1 MFRVLTVAREFGSGG
16 STISRIIAERLGWR
30 LFDREIID
38 EVVRLAGVD
47 RDSAERCD
55 ERLDPVF
62 HRFLKGLWQGGFEQ
76 STAQIGDQP
85 FDAEQMTRCAR
96 VVVEQAAAGGN
107 CVIVGRG
114 GQCLLS
120 GRDDTVNVFVW
131 APRDA
136 RIARIHA
143 RLPKEREPERLMD
156 KMDRERSA
164 FIRREFNANWCDHR
178 LYDLIINS
186 ALGDEVAADCIISVL
201 KSGVTAH
208 A

>member
-16 STISRIIAERLGWR
+16 STISRIVAERLGWR

-62 HRFLKGLWQGGFEQ
+62 HRLLKGLWQGGFEQ
-76 STAQIGDQP
+76 STTQIGDDP
-85 FDAEQMTRCAR
+85 FDSEQMTRCAR
-96 VVVEQAAAGGN
+96 IVIEQAAAGGN

-120 GRDDTVNVFVW
+120 GRDDTRQRVCLGSSRG
-131 APRDA
+131 AY
-136 RIARIHA
+136 
-143 RLPKEREPERLMD
+143 
-156 KMDRERSA
+156 RS
-164 FIRREFNANWCDHR
+164 
-178 LYDLIINS
+178 YP
-186 ALGDEVAADCIISVL
+186 
-201 KSGVTAH
+201 
-208 A
+208 